1 MDNSIPQNQKNIK
14 RYLPHKLET
23 RVYAVEMYRK
33 CGDIEYVCR
42 KYHISRTSLWRW
54 NKKYDGQKESLA
66 DKSHRPLRK
75 HPTAHT
81 EQEMKLGAAPPII
94 GPPKMILPSSTP
106 SLTPPQAS
114 MTSRYSVPMGTSMF
128 WGLAM
133 ASPSTVTRF
142 VTSGMPVL
150 TGLDFHADAD
160 VYALGRSQ

>member
-66 DKSHRPLRK
+66 DKSHKPLRK

-81 EQEMKLGAAPPII
+81 EQEMKWIRDLIKRNPHITLNEIWYKLKINKGYTRKPVSLYRILRKI
-94 GPPKMILPSSTP
+94 GYYNNPEIK
-106 SLTPPQAS
+106 
-114 MTSRYSVPMGTSMF
+114 GTSKEYHTPKQI
-128 WGLAM
+128 GKK
-133 ASPSTVTRF
+133 
-142 VTSGMPVL
+142 
-150 TGLDFHADAD
+150 
-160 VYALGRSQ
+160 